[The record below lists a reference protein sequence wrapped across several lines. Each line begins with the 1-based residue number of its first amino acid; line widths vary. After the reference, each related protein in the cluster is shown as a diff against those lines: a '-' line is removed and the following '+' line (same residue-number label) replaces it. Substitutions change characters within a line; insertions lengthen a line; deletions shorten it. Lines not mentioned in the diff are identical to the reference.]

1 MRDHAVADAFMAIFG
16 FRRVKP
22 ARAKMKAKATLKKSA
37 APIKKGNRPRYPMQP
52 DPTLPDEIT
61 DDDR

>member
-1 MRDHAVADAFMAIFG
+1 MKDYAVADAFMAILG

-22 ARAKMKAKATLKKSA
+22 VRAKMKAKATLKKPT
-37 APIKKGNRPRYPMQP
+37 APIKKGNRPTYPVTP

-61 DDDR
+61 EQ

>member
-1 MRDHAVADAFMAIFG
+1 MKDYAAADVFMAIFG

-22 ARAKMKAKATLKKSA
+22 SRGKMKAKATVKKSA
-37 APIKKGNRPRYPMQP
+37 ASIKKGNRPRYPIQP

-61 DDDR
+61 E